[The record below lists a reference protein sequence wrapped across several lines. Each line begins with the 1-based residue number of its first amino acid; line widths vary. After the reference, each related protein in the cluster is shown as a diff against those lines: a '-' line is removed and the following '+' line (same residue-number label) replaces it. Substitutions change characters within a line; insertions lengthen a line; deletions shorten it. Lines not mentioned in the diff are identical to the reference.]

1 MRTLAPISNEITK
14 RNSRSLNMTL
24 LQTVL
29 ANVTFI
35 DVCNALIVVAIIER
49 LFLRFAPDSWLD
61 SVGITA

>member
-1 MRTLAPISNEITK
+1 
-14 RNSRSLNMTL
+14 MTL

-29 ANVTFI
+29 VNVTFI
-35 DVCNALIVVAIIER
+35 DVCNALIVVGIIES

>member
-1 MRTLAPISNEITK
+1 
-14 RNSRSLNMTL
+14 MTL